1 MTRRMK
7 LTLTAAALIGGLA
20 ATPAMAGGNDSKQKG
35 DESSPYIVGAWK
47 FSTDNSGSPKVDTEA
62 RFINPTKLQ
71 LTLEYAFFNMDGT
84 FCGCDR
90 DDFPPNKTTVYT
102 IFQEVNLGPAI
113 PDGPPVF
120 SCTDTNGALKTI
132 VFLSQG
138 DDIVLDDASLVGFQ
152 TVAFGVDPATDPA
165 AASGINLQG
174 TVMTEAGMHAISLN
188 EATMREIKKIHEQC
202 VMVNGPISSGQPDP
216 HKRRHH

>member
-1 MTRRMK
+1 MTRRVK
-7 LTLTAAALIGGLA
+7 LSLTAAALIGGLA
-20 ATPAMAGGNDSKQKG
+20 ATPAVAGGNDSRPKG

-71 LTLEYAFFNMDGT
+71 LTLEYAFFNMDGS

-90 DDFPPNKTTVYT
+90 DDFPPNKSTVYT
-102 IFQEVNLGPAI
+102 IFQEANLGPAI
-113 PDGPPVF
+113 PNGPPVF

-152 TVAFGVDPATDPA
+152 TVAFGVDPASDPTM
-165 AASGINLQG
+165 ASGINLQG
-174 TVMTEAGMHAISLN
+174 SVMTEAGMQAISLN
-188 EATMREIKKIHEQC
+188 PATKKEIEKIHEQC
-202 VMVNGPISSGQPDP
+202 VSVNGPVSSGDDP
-216 HKRRHH
+216 PHRRHH